1 MAGIVRWFKS
11 GGAVLTKFTPLKSRD
26 EGEDNREMTTQPR
39 SPEGNL
45 DGKDGIQNSV
55 PFVVTNL
62 DSCTLFLLKNECDN

>member
-26 EGEDNREMTTQPR
+26 EGEDNREMATQPR

-45 DGKDGIQNSV
+45 DGIQKFCTIFRSYKSG
-55 PFVVTNL
+55 FVYFNNIY
-62 DSCTLFLLKNECDN
+62 LLKMNV